1 MSNIWQCGYGGTTAD
16 VNLAFDSGYGITS
29 GNGTTSKIVVTSTGW
44 AVTGT
49 MSVSGVQTFANG
61 TAAAPS
67 IAFTNST
74 GTGFYR
80 ASADVLGIALA
91 GVAGLVVAGSAP
103 SVAAA
108 KVWTPD
114 TDIVP
119 VTAHPVDVT
128 TIFEVVPLP
137 LVMP

>member
-1 MSNIWQCGYGGTTAD
+1 VPVELVKAIDG
-16 VNLAFDSGYGITS
+16 
-29 GNGTTSKIVVTSTGW
+29 
-44 AVTGT
+44 
-49 MSVSGVQTFANG
+49 
-61 TAAAPS
+61 AAAVP
-67 IAFTNST
+67 
-74 GTGFYR
+74 
-80 ASADVLGIALA
+80 L
-91 GVAGLVVAGSAP
+91 
-103 SVAAA
+103 A